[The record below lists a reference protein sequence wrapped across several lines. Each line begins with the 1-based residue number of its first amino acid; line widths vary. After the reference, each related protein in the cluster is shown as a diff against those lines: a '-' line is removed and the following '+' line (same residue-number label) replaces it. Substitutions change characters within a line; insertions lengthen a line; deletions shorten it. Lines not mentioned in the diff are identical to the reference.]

1 MCQFKSAII
10 LKDRVFIPDYDSHS
24 NMLKELG
31 IADTKENAERLF
43 IRAEL
48 IPVDDVFSDIS
59 TWKFNVDQDILPDWY
74 VEEYD
79 KQRMIE
85 AVKEWAKDRI
95 HIGKDNLD
103 IFDGAEHYIK
113 NCTNV
118 KIHGSAQVEKICGDT
133 KVKNIYNNATVYRI
147 CNNATVNYIYGNA
160 TVYRIFENVTVKNIC
175 NNATV
180 NSIDGSVK
188 VDSIYGNATVDSIYD
203 SATVNSICGNAR
215 VDSIYGNATIITS
228 QCQEWAE
235 INKTKISDNAI
246 IKDTLAH
253 TIYNAGG
260 WKLKTVGEL
269 QG

>member
-10 LKDRVFIPDYDSHS
+10 LKDRVFIPDYDSYS
-24 NMLKELG
+24 DMLSELG
-31 IADTKENAERLF
+31 IADTRENAERLF

-48 IPVDDVFSDIS
+48 IPVNGDVFSDIS

-85 AVKEWAKDRI
+85 VVKEWAKDRI

-103 IFDGAEHYIK
+103 ISDGEGHWIK
-113 NCTNV
+113 DCTTV

-133 KVKNIYNNATVYRI
+133 KVKNIY
-147 CNNATVNYIYGNA
+147 GNA
-160 TVYRIFENVTVKNIC
+160 TVYRIFEN
-175 NNATV
+175 
-180 NSIDGSVK
+180 
-188 VDSIYGNATVDSIYD
+188 ATVDF
-203 SATVNSICGNAR
+203 ICGNAR

-228 QCQEWAE
+228 QCKEWAE